1 MIDHIDLP
9 PERELPEQVKA
20 VARDRLVTG
29 MRDNP
34 GRTNRALVPL
44 AIAAAVIVL
53 AGFAVGAAVLGGTGP
68 RTSSGARTLD
78 VDPYRELP
86 PEDAYAAYSTRMG
99 VPMPDL
105 GNRCIEQA
113 YLEPGGRP
121 APAQWQP
128 LLTAEAHGV
137 AIVVYT
143 TSEGPVFCEVTP
155 TTVALSQPGG
165 PATATARP
173 TFITTSGTVAGT
185 IDPEY
190 QAAWVTQSFTGE
202 QLTVETPALVRD
214 GIFLVPDAIPVPA
227 DGLHLGVAPTQSAAD
242 MRSFTVPQAELPS
255 VVRPTTDAPGVLPV
269 VDQSG
274 PAGQR
279 MTACFHGPNSIPV
292 ISPKSWLPGAYQ
304 RLDGSDSVQVASL
317 GPNGSMIA
325 ICTQRASAPIDLQL
339 VDFNGYFQTTTI
351 EENMLITA
359 NSVFY
364 DFQSDQGGQS
374 SDHLSIVG
382 LLLSPKVASV
392 RMTWPGG
399 PNLVASVVNGTYV
412 LPGYDLNDPSLHGAK
427 PTISVYDAHG
437 ALLGSYQ
444 VKQ

>member
-44 AIAAAVIVL
+44 AIAAAVILL
-53 AGFAVGAAVLGGTGP
+53 AGFAVGAAVLGGSGP
-68 RTSSGARTLD
+68 RTSAGGQTLD
-78 VDPYRELP
+78 TDPYRQLP
-86 PEDAYAAYSTRMG
+86 PEDAYAAYSTTMG
-99 VPMPDL
+99 APMPDL
-105 GNRCIEQA
+105 GNRCMEQA
-113 YLEPGGRP
+113 NLEPGGRP

-128 LLTAEAHGV
+128 LLTARAHGV

-190 QAAWVTQSFTGE
+190 QAAWVAQSFTGE
-202 QLTVETPALVRD
+202 QLTVQTPALVRD
-214 GIFLVPDAIPVPA
+214 GIFLVPDAIPVPTN
-227 DGLHLGVAPTQSAAD
+227 GLHLGVAPTQSAAD
-242 MRSFTVPQAELPS
+242 MRSFTVPQTELPS
-255 VVRPTTDAPGVLPV
+255 VVHPTTDVPGAQP

-274 PAGQR
+274 PAGDR
-279 MTACFHGPNSIPV
+279 VKACFRGPNSIPV
-292 ISPKSWLPGAYQ
+292 ILPKSWLPGAYQ
-304 RLDGSDSVQVASL
+304 RLDGSDSVQVAGL
-317 GPNGSMIA
+317 GLHGNMIA

-339 VDFNGYFQTTTI
+339 VDINGYFDTTTI
-351 EENMLITA
+351 EDNQLITA

-364 DFQSDQGGQS
+364 DFQPDQGGQS
-374 SDHLSIVG
+374 SDHVSIVG
-382 LLLSPKVASV
+382 LVLSQAVASV
-392 RMTWPGG
+392 RMSWPGG
-399 PNLVASVVNGTYV
+399 PNLVASVVNGTYA
-412 LPGYDLNDPSLHGAK
+412 LPGYDLNDPSLHGGT
-427 PTISVYDAHG
+427 PTISVYSVHG
-437 ALLGSYQ
+437 LLLGSYQ
-444 VKQ
+444 VKR